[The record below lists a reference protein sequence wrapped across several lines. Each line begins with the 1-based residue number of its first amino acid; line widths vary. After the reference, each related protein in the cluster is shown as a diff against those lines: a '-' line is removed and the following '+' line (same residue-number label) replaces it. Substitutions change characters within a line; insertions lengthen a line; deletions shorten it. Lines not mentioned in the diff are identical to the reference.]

1 MDCRFIH
8 PKRFQSY
15 LIKILIYRCSELGR
29 KQLLAM
35 SPIPEL
41 KEFLRDSLEDAS
53 MLNRYVI
60 DTSSCLIYQKV
71 WY

>member
-1 MDCRFIH
+1 MDCRSIH
-8 PKRFQSY
+8 PKRFRPY
-15 LIKILIYRCSELGR
+15 IIKILIYRYNELGR